1 MNMLKIW
8 MRAAT
13 PGEQATLATA
23 AETSRGHLYQVSSG
37 NRLFSPGKAALI
49 ERATVTLA
57 IGTGGRLPVVW
68 RTDLAPVCA
77 QCEFAQKCLGANAVR
92 AEFPFEGGA
101 K

>member
-13 PGEQATLATA
+13 PDEQTLLATA

-37 NRLFSPGKAALI
+37 NRQFSPGKAALV
-49 ERATVTLA
+49 ERATVAMAKTA
-57 IGTGGRLPVVW
+57 GDRLPVVW

-77 QCEFAQKCLGANAVR
+77 QCEFAQRCLGAKAVR
-92 AEFPFEGGA
+92 AEFPFEA
-101 K
+101 A

>member
-8 MRAAT
+8 MRGATADEQSALAA
-13 PGEQATLATA
+13 A

-37 NRLFSPGKAALI
+37 HRSFSPGKAALV
-49 ERATVTLA
+49 ERATVALA
-57 IGTGGRLPVVW
+57 ASSGGRLPVVW

-77 QCEFAQKCLGANAVR
+77 QCEFAQRCMGAKVVR
-92 AEFPFEGGA
+92 AEFPFEGVA

>member
-13 PGEQATLATA
+13 AEEQTLLAAA

-37 NRLFSPGKAALI
+37 NRLFSAGKAALV
-49 ERATVTLA
+49 ERATVAMAKTA
-57 IGTGGRLPVVW
+57 GDRLPVVW

-77 QCEFAQKCLGANAVR
+77 NCEFAQRCLGARAMR
-92 AEFPFEGGA
+92 AEFPFEDV